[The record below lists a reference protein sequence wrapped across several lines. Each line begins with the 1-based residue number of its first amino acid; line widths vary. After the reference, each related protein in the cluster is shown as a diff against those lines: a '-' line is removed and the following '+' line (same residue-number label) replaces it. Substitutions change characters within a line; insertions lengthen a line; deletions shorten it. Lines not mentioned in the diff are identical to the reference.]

1 MKIKR
6 KDISVIKYLKKEL
19 KKYNKLFEKVK
30 HKYFMLENIWYPPDG
45 KNPNRVEMYKDNEY
59 IEYSIKIKYLN
70 KLIKKLKRS
79 KK

>member
-19 KKYNKLFEKVK
+19 KKYNKLLEKVK
-30 HKYFMLENIWYPPDG
+30 DKYFMSENTWYPPDG
-45 KNPNRVEMYKDNEY
+45 KNPNPVNMHEDDEY